1 MTPSDQKKQA
11 FLSKF
16 YIFRNNQELFFR
28 NFTYSETTS
37 SYFSEILHTQKQ
49 PGIIFL
55 RDQNYYAN
63 RGLVNFK
70 PRLTM
75 GNLKS
80 EKSSIVSKSGVPG
93 KGQDV
98 DMSARGTSN
107 TSE

>member
-1 MTPSDQKKQA
+1 
-11 FLSKF
+11 
-16 YIFRNNQELFFR
+16 
-28 NFTYSETTS
+28 
-37 SYFSEILHTQKQ
+37 
-49 PGIIFL
+49 
-55 RDQNYYAN
+55 
-63 RGLVNFK
+63 
-70 PRLTM
+70 M